1 MERAFSSGRFG
12 SSRFGSGYFDPS
24 NLDSN
29 HSNEATPMSV
39 ENGLADVQSFKSD
52 SQQDLGHIQQGHEL
66 PPPANGNRVSSEGG
80 TISKAT
86 LQVRVAHNYSHF
98 VDFKRFDTVHG
109 LFSVMLW
116 ILLSDK

>member
-29 HSNEATPMSV
+29 HSNEATPILV
-39 ENGLADVQSFKSD
+39 ENGLAHVQSLKSD
-52 SQQDLGHIQQGHEL
+52 SQRDIQQGHEL
-66 PPPANGNRVSSEGG
+66 PPPANGNQVSSEGG

-116 ILLSDK
+116 ILLSDN